1 MALKPDLKCIYIYSY
16 YIWLL
21 LGILYLYNIIYYN
34 ILLCKCVI
42 LFLNIYINIFVIYI
56 CICYI
61 MWQTHAK
68 PMVKINHPQSYHSWV
83 GFLNGPK
90 ESKTKAARIETPSR
104 VSQKQ

>member
-1 MALKPDLKCIYIYSY
+1 MCHSFFK
-16 YIWLL
+16 
-21 LGILYLYNIIYYN
+21 YLYKYFCY
-34 ILLCKCVI
+34 
-42 LFLNIYINIFVIYI
+42 IYI

>member
-1 MALKPDLKCIYIYSY
+1 
-16 YIWLL
+16 
-21 LGILYLYNIIYYN
+21 
-34 ILLCKCVI
+34 
-42 LFLNIYINIFVIYI
+42 
-56 CICYI
+56 

-104 VSQKQ
+104 VSQKQWDMFFSDQELKPNKALK